1 MVTCRRRHAFILL
14 LFILKMFFKISR
26 YRKKGKKKKLEN
38 LLMLMIIHFFIHFN
52 DDSFCVMA
60 PTFCQEKSLLK
71 MQNGSKGQNVHKKV
85 SIRAKWHIRLM
96 LIAGSRSMK
105 PLGVSPSPPV

>member
-1 MVTCRRRHAFILL
+1 MVTCRRRHAFISL

-26 YRKKGKKKKLEN
+26 RKEN
-38 LLMLMIIHFFIHFN
+38 VLMLMIIHVFIHFN
-52 DDSFCVMA
+52 DNSFCVMA

-85 SIRAKWHIRLM
+85 CIRAKWHIRLM
-96 LIAGSRSMK
+96 LIAGFRSMK